1 VRNIVLR
8 ILKPFLVAGWACL
21 DGLVLSRRRARN
33 QGSGV
38 LLVRVDAIG
47 DFVLWSD
54 AARALCDFQRAQG
67 RSVVLLANKSWAS
80 WAQEMGIADEV
91 WALDTR
97 QFVRSLRYRRSW
109 LKKLRTHGFA
119 VAIGPTYS
127 REFLLHD
134 SLIRA
139 TGAPE
144 RIGYYGDCSNISS
157 WCKAWSDRWYTRLI
171 ANPAPPTEIRR
182 NAEFVRAVGPRD
194 FVGKIPL
201 IQPSG
206 KPRHEGLPARPYT
219 VLFPGASWIGRAWPV
234 DSFAEIGRRLLKQ
247 GYHIVVAGGPSD
259 ASFTT
264 PLVDALRPDVWDL
277 SGKTSLSDLAEVLRD
292 AAAILTN
299 ETSAL
304 HIGAAVG
311 TPVVCILG
319 GGHFG
324 RFAPYDVEVVDPTQ
338 PLPSF
343 AVHKMECFG
352 CNWHCHYSREK
363 DEPVKCIRE
372 ITVEDVWR
380 LVERALP
387 AEKVA
392 LGSDL
397 PS

>member
-1 VRNIVLR
+1 
-8 ILKPFLVAGWACL
+8 
-21 DGLVLSRRRARN
+21 
-33 QGSGV
+33 
-38 LLVRVDAIG
+38 
-47 DFVLWSD
+47 
-54 AARALCDFQRAQG
+54 
-67 RSVVLLANKSWAS
+67 
-80 WAQEMGIADEV
+80 
-91 WALDTR
+91 
-97 QFVRSLRYRRSW
+97 
-109 LKKLRTHGFA
+109 
-119 VAIGPTYS
+119 
-127 REFLLHD
+127 
-134 SLIRA
+134 
-139 TGAPE
+139 
-144 RIGYYGDCSNISS
+144 
-157 WCKAWSDRWYTRLI
+157 
-171 ANPAPPTEIRR
+171 
-182 NAEFVRAVGPRD
+182 
-194 FVGKIPL
+194 
-201 IQPSG
+201 
-206 KPRHEGLPARPYT
+206 